1 MLTSKQR
8 ASLRGMA
15 NTLDTIL
22 YIGKEGIT
30 DNTVKEA
37 YDALEAR
44 ELIKCAVQQGCE
56 LTAREAL
63 EELCARVHAEPVQ
76 CIGRRFVMYRES
88 RQNSDRTV
96 GRWREACALRVHAS
110 LHHLQREFIS
120 SDSAGGGKRFLII
133 RRKRCRRQA
142 FSTCGAREGAGA
154 CWTGCWT
161 RWARSGLPLRPMR
174 RTFTCGWGSACSA
187 AGLPA
192 VHEALLAPGCRIDY
206 LVGGVGVEIKKGR
219 PDPAA
224 LRRQLDRYAACQG
237 VEALV
242 VLTERAVPLPARL
255 HGKPVRGVALNRLWG
270 VALP

>member
-56 LTAREAL
+56 LTAHEAL

-88 RQNSDRTV
+88 RQN
-96 GRWREACALRVHAS
+96 
-110 LHHLQREFIS
+110 
-120 SDSAGGGKRFLII
+120 
-133 RRKRCRRQA
+133 RRI
-142 FSTCGAREGAGA
+142 E
-154 CWTGCWT
+154 
-161 RWARSGLPLRPMR
+161 L
-174 RTFTCGWGSACSA
+174 
-187 AGLPA
+187 
-192 VHEALLAPGCRIDY
+192 
-206 LVGGVGVEIKKGR
+206 
-219 PDPAA
+219 
-224 LRRQLDRYAACQG
+224 
-237 VEALV
+237 
-242 VLTERAVPLPARL
+242 
-255 HGKPVRGVALNRLWG
+255 
-270 VALP
+270 